1 MTKQI
6 EIVDNENYIPILDH
20 GFVGLV
26 DWMGSDSSIC
36 QAARVS
42 YGDGTKSVNE
52 DRGLIRYM
60 MNHGHTSPFEMIELK
75 FHLKIPIVVMR
86 QHVRHRTA
94 SLNEYSGRYSE
105 MTDEMYLPA
114 PDRMQKQSQTNKQ
127 GSSEEELSNQQKA
140 FVESLMSQSY
150 QTAYKIYEYLLGYG
164 LSRELSRIV
173 LPVANYTELY
183 WKIDLKNFFHY
194 IKLRSDPHAQY
205 EIRVVADAMYDL
217 IKPIFPIACEAFEDY
232 WMNAK
237 TLNAMEQT
245 ILKQFL
251 SFVQDD
257 VKNEF
262 MKYVNGNGQLSKR
275 EIQEF
280 LTKLGIDKLF

>member
-164 LSRELSRIV
+164 MSRELSRIV